1 MPRTFPRTRR
11 ILFSA
16 VLVAAA
22 ACGRKAAIDDRP
34 PVIIISVD
42 TLRSDH
48 LPVYGYRGV
57 ETPAIDAFSRDA
69 IVFDKAFSHCPLTL
83 PSHATILTGLLPA
96 NTGVRDNMG
105 FNLDPTKP
113 TLAEVLQRNGYA
125 TGAAISAYVLRRE
138 TGIARGF
145 QFFDDHIAERADQS
159 LGGIQ
164 RSGVDTEA
172 IAETWIGARAG
183 QPLFFLLHLYEPH
196 APYDAPEPY
205 RSRFKPY
212 DAEIASA
219 DAIVGR

>member
-1 MPRTFPRTRR
+1 MSRTLSRTRSM
-11 ILFSA
+11 LLA
-16 VLVAAA
+16 VALIVAA
-22 ACGRKAAIDDRP
+22 ACGRKARVDDRP

-57 ETPAIDAFSRDA
+57 ETPAIDAFSREA

-96 NTGVRDNMG
+96 DTGVRDNMG
-105 FNLDPTKP
+105 FNLDPAKP

-145 QFFDDHIAERADQS
+145 EFFDDRIAERADQS

-164 RSGVDTEA
+164 RNGVETEA
-172 IAETWIGARAG
+172 IAEKWIGEHAG
-183 QPLFFLLHLYEPH
+183 QPLLFLLHMYE
-196 APYDAPEPY
+196 
-205 RSRFKPY
+205 
-212 DAEIASA
+212 
-219 DAIVGR
+219 